1 MQNLIYKTGRGTD
14 ITTAANNAVSLAKQ
28 QKKNIIFVYNDI
40 MINVNRHTT
49 TRGVINGFFALAV
62 NDKIRN

>member
-14 ITTAANNAVSLAKQ
+14 ITAAANNAVSLAKK

-40 MINVNRHTT
+40 MINVNHRTT

-62 NDKIRN
+62 NDKVRN